1 MFDPRPAAVT
11 DHTWVLVAN
20 NVPAPRFMRAGLRH
34 VLVVILA
41 PWAAA
46 RAADLERAP
55 VRQADLQRHLEFL
68 ASDTLEGREAGS
80 SGGRAAAGY
89 LADQLRR
96 IGLKPAGDGARYTQ
110 EFGAAHRNVLAILPG
125 ADANLNGQFVL
136 IGAHYDHV
144 GYGRRGNTYGPVGYI
159 HNGADDNASGTAALL
174 EIAESLAAAAD
185 LPRRSILFAWWDA
198 EEINLNGSEHWRAN
212 PTLPLSDVR
221 LVINVDMIGRL
232 RDDTV
237 VIHGIRTGAGLRS
250 LLIRSNAE
258 TRLCFDF
265 RRAHVRDSDHYP
277 FFHAGIPYVAF
288 DTGKHP
294 DYHRPTDDVDRLNIA
309 GIEQVARCLAEFV
322 RSAAD
327 QPILPDFRLESV
339 AEAEQ
344 TDPDLAPQPVATPVR
359 LGLSW
364 HARSQGEPVRVRH
377 VDAGSPADL
386 AGIRSGDSLVGFAG
400 RATSDVPHLATLVA
414 MAESPAE
421 VVISRPGSN
430 EPLQLTVVLH
440 GTPVAGGYLARHDP
454 AEPGVDIVARA
465 LAGSPAARAGL
476 WPGDRVLERQSAEPG
491 RLQTLII
498 ERRGRIERLALDD
511 STAGP

>member
-1 MFDPRPAAVT
+1 
-11 DHTWVLVAN
+11 
-20 NVPAPRFMRAGLRH
+20 MRAGLCH
-34 VLVVILA
+34 ALVAILA
-41 PWAAA
+41 PWAAI
-46 RAADLERAP
+46 RAADVERAP

-89 LADQLRR
+89 LSDQLRR
-96 IGLKPAGDGARYTQ
+96 IGLNPAGDGDRYVQ
-110 EFGAAHRNVLAILPG
+110 EFGAAYRNVLAILPG
-125 ADANLNGQFVL
+125 ADANLNRQFVL

-212 PTLPLSDVR
+212 PTRPLSDVR

-250 LLIRSNAE
+250 LLAWTNAE

-265 RRAHVRDSDHYP
+265 RRAHIRDSDHYP
-277 FFHAGIPYVAF
+277 FFRAGIPYLAF

-294 DYHRPTDDVDRLNIA
+294 DYHRPTDDVDRLNVA
-309 GIEQVARCLAEFV
+309 GIEQIARCLAEFV

-327 QPILPDFRLESV
+327 QPILPEFRPESV
-339 AEAEQ
+339 AEATQ
-344 TDPDLAPQPVATPVR
+344 TDPDLLSQPVDTPVR

-364 HARSQGEPVRVRH
+364 NARRAGEPVRVRQ
-377 VDAGSPADL
+377 VDSGSPADL

-400 RATSDVPHLATLVA
+400 RATSETPYLATLVA
-414 MAESPAE
+414 MTASPAD
-421 VVISRPGSN
+421 VVVLRPGLD
-430 EPLQLTVVLH
+430 EPLRFRIALR
-440 GTPVAGGYLARHDP
+440 GEPVTAGYLVRHDP
-454 AEPGVDIVARA
+454 AEPGINIVAKV
-465 LAGSPAARAGL
+465 LPGSPAARAGL
-476 WPGDRVLERQSAEPG
+476 LPGDRVLNGVVPIFAREDSGEQSSEV
-491 RLQTLII
+491 LII
-498 ERRGRIERLALDD
+498 DRRGRIERLTWDD
-511 STAGP
+511 STVGP